1 MTRVRSTFAA
11 TFVCAGLIGVT
22 VLAQKAPEMTPI
34 LAGKKFTPPAQGLV
48 EVDFTKPSTK
58 RDKEFV
64 VTRIQVKNTMKAP
77 IARLTVDETWYDKG
91 GALVT
96 GSKGII
102 NGLLQPDEVQTLEI
116 RTPFDAKMSANNY
129 NFTHANGGVKP
140 HRVDKI
146 GGPDAKDEKPA
157 AAKAAAAPAKAAAKK
172 K

>member
-1 MTRVRSTFAA
+1 MTRVRSTCVATLAA
-11 TFVCAGLIGVT
+11 AALIGVT
-22 VLAQKAPEMTPI
+22 VLAQKAPEMKPI
-34 LAGKKFTPPAQGLV
+34 LAGKSFTPPAQGLV
-48 EVDFTKPSTK
+48 EVDFTKPVTK
-58 RDKEFV
+58 RDKEMV
-64 VTRIQVKNTMKAP
+64 VTKIQVRNTMKAP

-102 NGLLQPDEVQTLEI
+102 NGLLQPDEVQTVEI
-116 RTPFDAKMSANNY
+116 RTPYDAKMSANNY

-146 GGPDAKDEKPA
+146 GGPDAKDAP
-157 AAKAAAAPAKAAAKK
+157 KAAAAPAKPAAKK